1 MSGVKFKS
9 LKSALDAARVILPSS
24 IYTELTEKLDNLDL
38 DARKKRMIIEEVVR
52 DYLANQVHPGEAVGI
67 VGAQSI
73 GEPGTQMT
81 LRTFHYAGMLEFDVT
96 LGLPRLIEIVDAR
109 KKPSTPTMRIYLD
122 KNVRKNLD
130 KVREIARRIEYTT
143 IEKVMSEIQKDIV
156 NYTITIVL
164 DKDMMIDKGVTV
176 DELVPLLKKLKI
188 GEVEVSSEDPPT
200 ITIYLN
206 EDIDIRT
213 LSRVEDKIR
222 QTRIKGVKGITK
234 VAIEAEKDREGN
246 LVEYVIVTEG
256 SNLYEVLDIKGV
268 DYTRTYSNDI
278 YETAQVLGIEA
289 ARNLI
294 IREMKDVLEKQ
305 GLDVDIRHLM
315 LVADLMTWTG
325 RVQAIGRT
333 GVVGEKSS
341 PLAKAAFEE
350 TQKHLYRAAAH
361 GDLEE
366 FKGITESIIAGK
378 VINVGTGMI
387 ILTQDVR

>member
-1 MSGVKFKS
+1 MAGKS
-9 LKSALDAARVILPSS
+9 LKSALEAAKEILPPKVYS
-24 IYTELTEKLDNLDL
+24 ELVEKLEDSGL
-38 DARKKRMIIEEVVR
+38 DAKKKRLVVEEVVR
-52 DYLANQVHPGEAVGI
+52 EYLASQVHPGEAVGI

-109 KKPSTPTMRIYLD
+109 KKPSTPTMKIYLEE
-122 KNVRKNLD
+122 KIRKNLD
-130 KVREIARRIEYTT
+130 KAREIARKIEYTT

-156 NYTITIVL
+156 NYTITIVF
-164 DKDMMIDKGVTV
+164 DKDMMDDKGVTLDDV
-176 DELVPLLKKLKI
+176 IPLLKKLKI
-188 GEVEVSSEDPPT
+188 GEVEVMEEDPPT
-200 ITIYLN
+200 VTIYLN
-206 EDIDIRT
+206 EDIDIRA
-213 LSRVEDKIR
+213 LSRVEDKIK

-234 VAIEAEKDREGN
+234 VAIEAEKDAEGN

-256 SNLYEVLDIKGV
+256 SNLAEILDVKGV

-294 IREMKDVLEKQ
+294 IREMQDVLEKQ

-333 GVVGEKSS
+333 GIVGEKTS
-341 PLAKAAFEE
+341 PLARAAFEE
-350 TQKHLYRAAAH
+350 TQKHLYRAAAR
-361 GDLEE
+361 GEVED
-366 FKGITESIIAGK
+366 FKGVTESIIAGK
-378 VINVGTGMI
+378 VIKVGTGMI
-387 ILTQDVR
+387 ILTQEVR